1 VLRADTELCRERT
14 TWTSSLERVSKGKSP
29 VWSDPLWTRSLNDGT
44 KTQRIGTRPSRN
56 QWVGKHKL
64 MMEILETERS
74 AMIEGMPSTMS
85 TNNEMER
92 LSSNCAYSAVLTS
105 QHGGTIGA
113 DRLDIHYKLIASS
126 WCSLRPI

>member
-1 VLRADTELCRERT
+1 
-14 TWTSSLERVSKGKSP
+14 
-29 VWSDPLWTRSLNDGT
+29 
-44 KTQRIGTRPSRN
+44 
-56 QWVGKHKL
+56 VGKHKL

-74 AMIEGMPSTMS
+74 AMIEGMSSTMS

-92 LSSNCAYSAVLTS
+92 LSSNCAYSADLTS
-105 QHGGTIGA
+105 QLGGTIGA